1 MIEETFQDLGGF
13 LIWLTGGGGALLVS
27 FLAERWDWFQSQ
39 TPKVKQFLMIV
50 IPSLLGIGALTITT
64 FVPPEIIAQASPYF
78 MVVVTVITY
87 VLGTKAF
94 HIVDKNNSAQ

>member
-27 FLAERWDWFQSQ
+27 FLAERCDWFQSQ
-39 TPKVKQFLMIV
+39 TAKVKQFLMIV

-94 HIVDKNNSAQ
+94 HIVDKNNSA